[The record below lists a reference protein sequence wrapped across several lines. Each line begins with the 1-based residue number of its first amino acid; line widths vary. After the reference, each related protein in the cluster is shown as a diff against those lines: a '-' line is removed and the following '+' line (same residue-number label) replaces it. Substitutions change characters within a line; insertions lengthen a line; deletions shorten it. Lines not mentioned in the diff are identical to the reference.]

1 MIRALK
7 HSLGLSAAVLL
18 ALTPLSSCGD
28 LSNLNNPFNPRAE
41 LRIVDIK
48 GSAQEG
54 AGLDS
59 FIGIRQSAGQE
70 GGQSFTLYT
79 YTDPV
84 ITLELIQGFPLVNFT
99 GFRSKVKLSDGT
111 ELPVKEFSLSKGFP
125 RASDAGAAAPIAGGG
140 AAGVPI
146 PVVITTQVD
155 IQFPILSSDNN
166 IRETVYVGNNAPRV
180 SQGTAEVELFGKDEN
195 GHEII
200 VPFTVPLNFS
210 SILYDSSGSIPVLA
224 PSASPDPNAS
234 PSPNPSNNN

>member
-41 LRIVDIK
+41 LRIIDIK
-48 GSAQEG
+48 GSGEG
-54 AGLDS
+54 ESGLDS

-70 GGQSFTLYT
+70 DGQSFTLYT
-79 YTDPV
+79 YTDPI

-99 GFRSKVKLSDGT
+99 GFRSTVKLADGT
-111 ELPVKEFSLSKGFP
+111 ELPEKTFNLSKGFP
-125 RASDAGAAAPIAGGG
+125 RVAAPPALSPP
-140 AAGVPI
+140 ADAGVPI
-146 PVVITTQVD
+146 PVVVTTQVD

-180 SQGTAEVELFGKDEN
+180 SQGVAEVELFGKDEN
-195 GHEII
+195 GHEIV

-210 SILYDSSGSIPVLA
+210 SILYDSSGSIPILA
-224 PSASPDPNAS
+224 PSASPDPSVS